1 MSESSSGKK
10 TQADRPIAIA
20 CPSPIGED
28 GLILLSLHGT
38 EALGRLFAFELDL
51 LAEETPVDHNDILGK
66 NVSVRLDLLG
76 GKTRNFNGYI
86 SRFTFVSF
94 QEADAAHK
102 RRFFYRATMVPLLW
116 FLTRVAGCRIFQ
128 DKSVPDIVKDI
139 FALNGLSDFEEQLSG
154 TYNPRTYCV
163 QYRET
168 DFNFI
173 SRLMENECI
182 YYYFKHEDGKHTIVL
197 CDAPTAHKP
206 APDYTDLHF
215 DEPDLKAKH
224 DDYVWNWNFA
234 SEVTPTK
241 YSLTDYNPLQPHA
254 DLGASANV
262 QHQHDPGDYEIF
274 DYPGGYD
281 EASEG
286 KRYAGVRLHE
296 LEAQY
301 TVATATTSARGVF
314 AGTTFTLPDHPIY
327 VGQEYLITSIHYQL
341 ESDDVGT
348 GAGRRG
354 NTPIFRAQLKCIPL
368 ANNNEFRPQRLTP
381 KPLVQGPQTAIVVG
395 PSGEEIHTDKNGQVK
410 LKFFWDRTAEKDE
423 TCSCWVRV
431 SQPSAGLG
439 YGAINIP
446 RIGQEVIVEFL
457 EGDPDR
463 PIITG
468 RVYNGVN
475 VPPNPPPAGMNLSG
489 MKSNST
495 KGGGGFNEMTMD
507 DTKDKEQIFINGQK
521 DVHVRNGNDS
531 FQTVGNDHHT
541 VIANNSFANVGA
553 NHNQTIGANSYH
565 DIGGEKHENIGGLAS
580 MQVGGSMSVKVGGG
594 VIEEF
599 GADHSETTSAQL
611 SIQAAEIVIAA
622 PKITLKTGSASIVL
636 DGANITI
643 DASAALKT
651 HSGANTEMNADADLK
666 ATAAANATLAGG
678 PEATV
683 KAAKVTCSA
692 SGVGSFEAGGNLTLK
707 GAMVKAN

>member
-20 CPSPIGED
+20 CPDPIGED
-28 GLILLSLHGT
+28 GLILLSMHGT
-38 EALGRLFAFELDL
+38 EALGRLFSFELDL
-51 LAEETPVDHNDILGK
+51 LAEETPVDPNDILGK

-76 GKTRNFNGYI
+76 GQTRYFNGYI
-86 SRFTFVSF
+86 SRFAFVSF
-94 QEADAAHK
+94 QEADADHK

-116 FLTRVAGCRIFQ
+116 FLTRVANCRIFQ
-128 DKSVPDIVKDI
+128 DESVPDIIKDI
-139 FALNGLSDFEEQLSG
+139 FTANGLSDVDDQLSG
-154 TYNPRTYCV
+154 SYSPRTYCV

-173 SRLMENECI
+173 SRLMENEGI
-182 YYYFKHEDGKHTIVL
+182 YYYFKQEDGKHTLVL
-197 CDAPTAHKP
+197 CDAPTAHQA
-206 APDYTDLHF
+206 APDYSELRF
-215 DEPDLKAKH
+215 DEPDLKAKK
-224 DDYVWNWNFA
+224 DDFIWNWNLA
-234 SEVTPTK
+234 CEVTPTK
-241 YSLTDYNPLQPHA
+241 YSLTDYNPLQPQA

-274 DYPGGYD
+274 DYPGGYED
-281 EASEG
+281 AGEG

-301 TVATATTSARGVF
+301 TVATATTSARGLF
-314 AGTTFTLPDHPIY
+314 AGATFTLQDHPIY
-327 VGQEYLITSIHYQL
+327 MGEEYLVTSIHYQL

-348 GAGRRG
+348 GSGRRG
-354 NTPIFRAQLKCIPL
+354 NNPIFRAQLKCIPL
-368 ANNNEFRPQRLTP
+368 ADNNEFRPQRLTP
-381 KPLVQGPQTAIVVG
+381 KPLVQGPQTAVVVG

-410 LKFFWDRTAEKDE
+410 LKFFWDRAPEKDE
-423 TCSCWVRV
+423 TSSCWVRV

-439 YGAINIP
+439 YGGINIP

-475 VPPNPPPAGMNLSG
+475 VPPNPLPGGMNLSG

-507 DTKDKEQIFINGQK
+507 DTKDKEQVFIHGQK
-521 DVHVRNGNDS
+521 DMHTRVGNDF
-531 FQTVGNDHHT
+531 FQTVVNDHHT
-541 VIANNSFANVGA
+541 IIQNNAFANVSA
-553 NHNQTIGANSYH
+553 NNNQTIGGNSYH
-565 DIGGEKHENIGGLAS
+565 DISGEKHENIGGLS
-580 MQVGGSMSVKVGGG
+580 SKKVGGSMSVNVSGG

-622 PKITLKTGSASIVL
+622 PKITLKTGSSSIVL
-636 DGANITI
+636 DGGNITLE
-643 DASAALKT
+643 ASAAIKS
-651 HSGANTEMNADADLK
+651 HSTANTELATDAEFK
-666 ATAAANATLAGG
+666 ATAAAKATVDGG

-707 GAMVKAN
+707 GAMVQAN